1 MAKNHEI
8 KSLPD
13 IELLNAFF
21 LKKENRYLG
30 ELLDRYVRFVF
41 VVCMK
46 YLQNEEEAKDMSMQ
60 VFEKVTHDVHRFEIQ
75 NFKSWLHVVT
85 KNSCLMHLRSN
96 KKIKTATWDDR
107 KDLTLNVETRYA
119 LHLEDSGEKE
129 VRLVELEKSVKLLE
143 VGQKQCIELFYL
155 KGKSYVEVA
164 EITGLTLNQV
174 KSNIQ
179 NGKRNLKNLLL
190 ANSEFILMVFISL
203 YLN

>member
-1 MAKNHEI
+1 MTKNHEI

-13 IELLNAFF
+13 IELLNAFL

-46 YLQNEEEAKDMSMQ
+46 YLKNEEEAKDMVMQ
-60 VFEKVTHDVHRFEIQ
+60 VFEKVIRDVHRFEIQ

-96 KKIKTATWDDR
+96 KNIKNTSWDET
-107 KDLTLNVETRYA
+107 KDFTLNVETRHA
-119 LHLEDSGEKE
+119 MHLEESEE
-129 VRLVELEKSVKLLE
+129 NELRLVELEKSVLLLE
-143 VGQKQCIELFYL
+143 ESQKQCIELFYL
-155 KGKSYVEVA
+155 KGKSYLEVA
-164 EITGLTLNQV
+164 EITGFTLNQV

-179 NGKRNLKNLLL
+179 NGKRNLKNRLM
-190 ANSEFILMVFISL
+190 ANGEFILMVFISL
-203 YLN
+203 YLY